1 MSALVAVGL
10 PQMQSSSDTD
20 PGCETASLLLASI
33 SERLFIGAGAM
44 HPDGCIELCLER
56 EPGNQVSLEILMD
69 GNLDEK
75 SLFLAAIDTATLRA
89 TAL

>member
-1 MSALVAVGL
+1 
-10 PQMQSSSDTD
+10 
-20 PGCETASLLLASI
+20 
-33 SERLFIGAGAM
+33 M